1 MYILPWTFL
10 WISAATVYLE
20 DHPANRAA
28 EPRGWDDTVEPA
40 RSESPVDRW

>member
-1 MYILPWTFL
+1 M
-10 WISAATVYLE
+10 ATGK

-28 EPRGWDDTVEPA
+28 EPRGWDNTVDGPA